1 MMTAMLISSPDLAK
15 YPFTPEARAYIRG
28 LNLSVAEL
36 VDPDYGEILL
46 RAEQR
51 IEEAL
56 LDGEVKWRGDP
67 YYDIETLSYPVAIML
82 VVSIDD
88 EFLGRRYA
96 LAEAKRADTLFR
108 REPDAHRLLEI
119 ARSTFKWRVEALAA
133 EENPSYEYA
142 LHFVD
147 YLRNASK
154 LRSDPWKLVNRL
166 MVKGQVF
173 LKRDE
178 LARLLSEEV
187 QHHVQATIT
196 SSPKITV
203 PPLLLPRISRI
214 TQILAERRERTRW
227 EELPAKTVAA
237 AYPPCIKRLYDALLA
252 GRHLS
257 HVGRFAL
264 TSFLLHV
271 GVDTEE
277 LIRLYTS
284 VSDFDERLTR
294 YQTEHIAGKKGSGT
308 KYLPPNCDTLKT
320 HGLCPGPDE
329 VCQTIRHPLS
339 YYRAKIRLIRRGHAV
354 AERA

>member
-1 MMTAMLISSPDLAK
+1 MTRMLLSPPDLAK
-15 YPFTPEARAYIRG
+15 YPFTKEARDYITG
-28 LNLSVAEL
+28 LNLTVAEL

-51 IEEAL
+51 VEEAL
-56 LDGEVKWRGDP
+56 LDGEVKWRGEP
-67 YYDIETLSYPVAIML
+67 YYDIEALSYPVAIMI
-82 VVSIDD
+82 VASIDD
-88 EFLGRRYA
+88 DFLGRRYA
-96 LAEAKRADTLFR
+96 LAEAKRAYSLFR
-108 REPDAHRLLEI
+108 REQDPKRLLEI
-119 ARSTFKWRVEALAA
+119 AGTAFNWRVEELASEA
-133 EENPSYEYA
+133 NPSYDYA

-166 MVKGQVF
+166 MIKGLVF
-173 LKRDE
+173 LKKDE

-187 QHHVQATIT
+187 QQHVHATIT
-196 SSPKITV
+196 SSPKIAL
-203 PPLLLPRISRI
+203 PPLILPRITRI
-214 TQILAERRERTRW
+214 TQILGERREAMRW
-227 EELPAKTVAA
+227 EELPEKTMTA
-237 AYPPCIKRLYDALLA
+237 AYPPCIKRLYDALLG

-277 LIRLYTS
+277 LIRVYTS

-329 VCQTIRHPLS
+329 MCQRIRHPLS
-339 YYRAKIRLIRRGHAV
+339 YYRAKVRLIRRGHPV

>member
-1 MMTAMLISSPDLAK
+1 MTRMLRSPPDLAK
-15 YPFTPEARAYIRG
+15 YPFTKEARDYITG
-28 LNLSVAEL
+28 LNLTVAEL

-51 IEEAL
+51 VEEAL
-56 LDGEVKWRGDP
+56 LDGEVKWRGEP
-67 YYDIETLSYPVAIML
+67 YSDIEALSYPVAIMI
-82 VVSIDD
+82 VASIDD
-88 EFLGRRYA
+88 DFLGRRYA
-96 LAEAKRADTLFR
+96 LAEAKRAYSLFR
-108 REPDAHRLLEI
+108 REQDPKRLLEI
-119 ARSTFKWRVEALAA
+119 AGSAFNWHVEELASEA
-133 EENPSYEYA
+133 SPSYDYA

-166 MVKGQVF
+166 MIKGLVF
-173 LKRDE
+173 LKKDE
-178 LARLLSEEV
+178 VARLLSEEV
-187 QHHVQATIT
+187 QRYVHATIT
-196 SSPKITV
+196 SSPKIAL
-203 PPLLLPRISRI
+203 PPLILSRITRI
-214 TQILAERRERTRW
+214 TQILGERREAMRW
-227 EELPAKTVAA
+227 EELPEKTMTA
-237 AYPPCIKRLYDALLA
+237 AYPPCIKRLYDALLG

-264 TSFLLHV
+264 TSFFLHV

-277 LIRLYTS
+277 LIRVYTS

-320 HGLCPGPDE
+320 HGLCLGPDE
-329 VCQTIRHPLS
+329 VCQRIRHPLS
-339 YYRAKIRLIRRGHAV
+339 YYRAKVRLIRRGHPV